1 MAAAATAAAQDDDD
15 GPFGPDTA
23 ILVKGPTPGEEL
35 PFLGPN
41 VVSYWRGT
49 YEYQEGTFVVYFT
62 RDEVFGLGDW
72 TPGVCGTRDG
82 LYRSGPEI
90 DGPGIWHLSG
100 GDQAAGTGED
110 AARAGPEGTGA
121 PGWHLFLD
129 VRDFEGDVCEIMPL
143 FLERLEFFYDALGE
157 GSRDAPLPAVVGAPL

>member
-1 MAAAATAAAQDDDD
+1 MLMVVAATAAAQDADD

-23 ILVKGPTPGEEL
+23 VLVTGPTPGEEL

-49 YEYQEGTFVVYFT
+49 YEYQDGTFVVYFT

-72 TPGVCGTRDG
+72 TPGVCGTREG
-82 LYRSGPEI
+82 LYRSDSDTDE
-90 DGPGIWHLSG
+90 PGIWHLSG
-100 GDQAAGTGED
+100 G
-110 AARAGPEGTGA
+110 

-129 VRDFEGDVCEIMPL
+129 VRDFDGDACDIMPL
-143 FLERLEFFYDALGE
+143 FLERLEFFHDALGE
-157 GSRDAPLPAVVGAPL
+157 DSRDAPLPAVVGEPL